1 MRLQVCDWGNLAL
14 LGSVQTGAAAI
25 CLEARRKMLVQVDL
39 VYHRLGYVC
48 LKGYLSLPEQ
58 LPRRHI
64 TLSAAPLA
72 LCTLSFFPGLTFQGL

>member
-1 MRLQVCDWGNLAL
+1 
-14 LGSVQTGAAAI
+14 
-25 CLEARRKMLVQVDL
+25 MLVQVDL

-64 TLSAAPLA
+64 TLSTAPLA